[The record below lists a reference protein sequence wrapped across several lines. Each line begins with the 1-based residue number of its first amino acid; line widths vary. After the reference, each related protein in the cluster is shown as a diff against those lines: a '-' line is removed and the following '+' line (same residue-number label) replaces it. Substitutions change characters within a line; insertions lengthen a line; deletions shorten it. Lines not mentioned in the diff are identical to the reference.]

1 MKYVDEETRAQIAL
15 DRLINLERDQAGSSR
30 DAIGLDEDMW
40 EPSDVSDN
48 EGHVGKRKSMGTK
61 KQRRTSTTAGAEQMG
76 TRGIRRIKK
85 PIETILMDEPMVLP
99 NADTF
104 HSVWAPPASKT
115 PGVRPPWKLC
125 SVCSNFG
132 SYNCVRCGTCFCSIN
147 CMNIHKDTKCLK
159 FAD

>member
-1 MKYVDEETRAQIAL
+1 MRFVDDETRAQIAA
-15 DRLINLERDQAGSSR
+15 DRLIFLEKDQASSSK
-30 DAIGLDEDMW
+30 DVIGFDDDVW

-48 EGHVGKRKSMGTK
+48 EGAVSKRKSITMK
-61 KQRRTSTTAGAEQMG
+61 KQRKSSTAPEKESMTTRG
-76 TRGIRRIKK
+76 TRRQKK
-85 PIETILMDEPMVLP
+85 PIETILMDEPLLLP

-115 PGVRPPWKLC
+115 PGARPPLKLC

-132 SYNCVRCGTCFCSIN
+132 SYNCTRCGSCFCCIN